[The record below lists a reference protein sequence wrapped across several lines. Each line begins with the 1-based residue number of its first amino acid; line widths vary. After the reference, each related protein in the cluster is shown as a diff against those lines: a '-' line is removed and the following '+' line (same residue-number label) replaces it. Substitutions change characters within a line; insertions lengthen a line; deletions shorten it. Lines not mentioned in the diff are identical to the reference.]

1 MGVMTKGKEEIV
13 GWFNQDKATVSYE
26 NELLRTIDQ
35 HKKQLYRIAY
45 SYVKNE
51 QDALDVIQETVCKAL
66 ANQHTLKEPAFMK
79 SWLIRILINCALDI
93 CKRSAKVQNI
103 APDVLENQFSE
114 DASNLDELI
123 DLRNAIEALGEPQK
137 TLIQL
142 RFYEDL
148 TLEETA
154 RVMEMPLGTVKSHI
168 YRTLNRLKLELR
180 EVALYE

>member
-1 MGVMTKGKEEIV
+1 MGVMTKGKEENV
-13 GWFNQDKATVSYE
+13 GWFRQDKTIASCE
-26 NELLRTIDQ
+26 NELLSTIDQ

-51 QDALDVIQETVCKAL
+51 QDALDVIQETVCRAI
-66 ANQHTLKEPAFMK
+66 ANQHTLKESAYMK

-93 CKRSAKVQNI
+93 CKRSAKVHNF
-103 APDVLENQFSE
+103 APDIMENLSSE
-114 DASNLDELI
+114 ETTSLDDLL
-123 DLRNAIEALGEPQK
+123 DLRKAIEALGEPQK

-154 RVMEMPLGTVKSHI
+154 RVMEMPVGTVKSHI
-168 YRTLNRLKLELR
+168 YRTLKRLKLELR
-180 EVALYE
+180 EEALYE

>member
-1 MGVMTKGKEEIV
+1 M
-13 GWFNQDKATVSYE
+13 GWFKQDKTLVSYE
-26 NELLRTIDQ
+26 KELLSTIDQ

-51 QDALDVIQETVCKAL
+51 QDALDVIQETVCRAL

-79 SWLIRILINCALDI
+79 SWLIRIVINCALDI
-93 CKRSAKVQNI
+93 CRRSARIQDF
-103 APDVLENQFSE
+103 APDVLENPSSE
-114 DASNLDELI
+114 SPSNLEDLL
-123 DLRNAIEALGEPQK
+123 DLRNAIETLGEPQK

-148 TLEETA
+148 ALEETA
-154 RVMEMPLGTVKSHI
+154 RVMDMPLGTVKSHI
-168 YRTLNRLKLELR
+168 HRTLNRLKLELR

>member
-1 MGVMTKGKEEIV
+1 M
-13 GWFNQDKATVSYE
+13 GWFKQDKTLVSYE
-26 NELLRTIDQ
+26 KELLSTIDQ

-51 QDALDVIQETVCKAL
+51 QDALDVIQETVCRAL

-79 SWLIRILINCALDI
+79 SWLIRIVINCALDI
-93 CKRSAKVQNI
+93 CRRSARIQDF
-103 APDVLENQFSE
+103 APDVMENQPSE
-114 DASNLDELI
+114 DQSNLEDLL
-123 DLRNAIEALGEPQK
+123 DLRKAIETLGEPQK

-154 RVMEMPLGTVKSHI
+154 RVMDMPLGTVKSHI
-168 YRTLNRLKLELR
+168 HRTLNRLKLELR